1 MTGLFLLWLG
11 LTVGIQAG
19 APLSLDVRVFRGAT
33 EVTGDTTVTVFPAG
47 SRTNGR
53 PAPLAGGE
61 RKLALPAGQYDIQ
74 LLQQSEG
81 KVGSIAWTTLR
92 LLADYP
98 GEQQRHLE
106 VLNFEKGWGALQIR
120 PDGPRETGPVR
131 WTTRLL
137 RKGGGEVARG
147 VGGEGYQVIVA
158 PAGTYDVEITQANGT
173 TATLPGLEVRENL
186 TYVRTF
192 PVTR

>member
-1 MTGLFLLWLG
+1 MTALFLLWFG
-11 LTVGIQAG
+11 LSVGIQAG
-19 APLSLDVRVFRGAT
+19 SPLSLDVRVFRGAT

-53 PAPLAGGE
+53 PAALASGE
-61 RKLALPAGQYDIQ
+61 RKLTLPAGQYDIQ
-74 LLQQSEG
+74 LLQQADG
-81 KVGSIAWTTLR
+81 KVGGIVWTTLR

-120 PDGPRETGPVR
+120 QQGAREAGPVR
-131 WTTRLL
+131 WTARLV
-137 RKGGGEVARG
+137 RKGGGEVAKG
-147 VGGEGYQVIVA
+147 TAGDGYQLLVA
-158 PAGTYDVEITQANGT
+158 PAGTYDVEVTRADGT
-173 TATLPGLEVRENL
+173 TSTLPGLEVRENL

-192 PVTR
+192 PTR